1 MVGTAFSSAGWHALS
16 SLLKLVTTTDIFH
29 HFFLDFSKSIRKSSL
44 LVLFPLKSQR
54 NNMKLRK
61 IQLNLEKYMC
71 IIRIKLIAA
80 ANRLNITA
88 ADYGCSFVAKPNLE
102 KKIFF
107 LKKYLCF
114 YKIFIFCRKSCFY
127 MEKKFKMKKNFY

>member
-1 MVGTAFSSAGWHALS
+1 
-16 SLLKLVTTTDIFH
+16 
-29 HFFLDFSKSIRKSSL
+29 
-44 LVLFPLKSQR
+44 
-54 NNMKLRK
+54 
-61 IQLNLEKYMC
+61 MC

-107 LKKYLCF
+107 LKKYLF
-114 YKIFIFCRKSCFY
+114 LQNIHFLQ
-127 MEKKFKMKKNFY
+127 KKLFLYGKKV

>member
-1 MVGTAFSSAGWHALS
+1 
-16 SLLKLVTTTDIFH
+16 
-29 HFFLDFSKSIRKSSL
+29 
-44 LVLFPLKSQR
+44 
-54 NNMKLRK
+54 
-61 IQLNLEKYMC
+61 MC

-107 LKKYLCF
+107 LKKYLC
-114 YKIFIFCRKSCFY
+114 RKSCFY

>member
-1 MVGTAFSSAGWHALS
+1 
-16 SLLKLVTTTDIFH
+16 
-29 HFFLDFSKSIRKSSL
+29 
-44 LVLFPLKSQR
+44 
-54 NNMKLRK
+54 
-61 IQLNLEKYMC
+61 MC

-107 LKKYLCF
+107 F
-114 YKIFIFCRKSCFY
+114 EKIFVFLQNIHFLQ
-127 MEKKFKMKKNFY
+127 KKLFLYGKKV

>member
-1 MVGTAFSSAGWHALS
+1 
-16 SLLKLVTTTDIFH
+16 
-29 HFFLDFSKSIRKSSL
+29 
-44 LVLFPLKSQR
+44 
-54 NNMKLRK
+54 
-61 IQLNLEKYMC
+61 MC

-88 ADYGCSFVAKPNLE
+88 ADYGCSFAAKPNLE

-127 MEKKFKMKKNFY
+127 MEKSLKWKKIFTEKNFFYREKLYLISKIYIYTENICVTNKIRIYIHSAKKKFWPIFVKTSLGTQ